1 MLEIVNSLP
10 SKCAEGR
17 SEMIITRK
25 HLPRRTFLRGLGTAA
40 IALPVLDAMKPA
52 SPRSAA
58 RGRESAGRLAFV
70 YVPNGI
76 VDGRV
81 DAERSRPRHELTRIL
96 SRSNRF
102 AKTMF
107 VLSVCRIITG
117 TRSGM
122 GPATTRAPAL
132 FLSGGALQGKTA
144 GADIQAGVS
153 ADQVAAQTVGS
164 ATRFPSLEL
173 GCEDSRT
180 VGNCDSG
187 YSCAYTNSISWRTP
201 TTPMPPEVNPRMAFE
216 RLFGALDLSLDP
228 ATRAKRLQY
237 RKSVLDMVRDDTQK
251 LVGTLGRADR
261 RKIDEYLFAVR
272 EIEQRIQSAEKDGN
286 EVLPTMEKPSGIPT
300 TFPEYAKLMYDLQVL
315 AFQSDLTRV
324 STLSSAGGSMR
335 VYPEINVP
343 DPHHPLTHHRNNA
356 EWIEKVKKI
365 NCLHTELFAYFLN
378 KLKTTPDGDG
388 TLLDHSMIV
397 YGSGLSDG
405 NRHSHE
411 DLPVLLAGRGDGSL
425 KPGRHIVYPKG
436 TPMTN
441 VPHSGTAWRAAL
453 KERNSTEKWNISLTC
468 EAQRVRL
475 ISS

>member
-1 MLEIVNSLP
+1 
-10 SKCAEGR
+10 
-17 SEMIITRK
+17 MIITRK

-40 IALPVLDAMKPA
+40 IALPLLDAMKPA
-52 SPRSAA
+52 LASVGGAA
-58 RGRESAGRLAFV
+58 AKAPARLAFV

-76 VDGRV
+76 VMDEWTPKGVGRGY
-81 DAERSRPRHELTRIL
+81 ELTRIL
-96 SRSNRF
+96 KPLESFRED
-102 AKTMF
+102 MF
-107 VLSVCRIITG
+107 VLSG
-117 TRSGM
+117 LQDHNGNAL
-122 GPATTRAPAL
+122 GDGAGDHARAGAS
-132 FLSGGALQGKTA
+132 FLSGVHCKKTA

-153 ADQVAAQTVGS
+153 ADQVAAGAVGS
-164 ATRFPSLEL
+164 TTRFPSLEL

-237 RKSVLDMVRDDTQK
+237 RKSILDMVRDDTQK

-272 EIEQRIQSAEKDGN
+272 EIEQRIQSAEKEGN

-324 STLSSAGGSMR
+324 STLVVGREGSMR

-441 VPHSGTAWRAAL
+441 LYLTLLDRMGVRPEKIGD
-453 KERNSTEKWNISLTC
+453 STGKVEHL
-468 EAQRVRL
+468 ADL
-475 ISS
+475 